1 MKLALISTT
10 LQTEEKK
17 SLINKIKNI
26 DTVAETHLSPCIKQ
40 CKLEKNVCVSCKRS
54 IKQIKEWMDYSLE
67 KRREIMKSLK
77 ETRL

>member
-1 MKLALISTT
+1 M
-10 LQTEEKK
+10 QTK
-17 SLINKIKNI
+17 
-26 DTVAETHLSPCIKQ
+26 
-40 CKLEKNVCVSCKRS
+40 KNVCVSCKRS